1 MIMKFQNKSI
11 ALDSGRNIGSCAR
24 LVTYL
29 KHEDNDRLE
38 LGKEILPFF
47 TPDGIKVSDAEVITK
62 IDRNISGLCK
72 KDIKFYHIVAAFS
85 EEEVNAMGSTEE
97 DLTIS
102 AMEFAKQI
110 SNAYA
115 KNFHKDGIDGA
126 DDILI
131 FWKIHFTRDDNDVG
145 QMHLHG
151 IVSHKDKSNKIR
163 ISPCTNHRN
172 TRDGP
177 ITGGFNKNEMCQTCE
192 TLFDMTYD
200 YHRSATN
207 SFGYFNAIKNGTAED
222 KKEALA
228 AKVAEET
235 KTLTPSNNALLS
247 GMKKAKIDAEN
258 EIEDAEI
265 NQALQELAFEEN
277 VTEVFTT
284 ATTVTDIKK
293 GLFQLSCTIK
303 IIRDT
308 DGNII
313 DFKIIKQDKSFNMS
327 ERFSRENSLTILDKW
342 GSITGQ
348 MTKAKADA
356 LKAAEAE
363 KVKQHTY
370 KNVIRHNPKF

>member
-11 ALDSGRNIGSCAR
+11 TPDAEKNIGSCAR
-24 LVTYL
+24 LVKYL
-29 KHEDNDRLE
+29 EHEDNGRLE

-47 TPDGIKVSDAEVITK
+47 TPDGIKVSDAEVIKK

-72 KDIKFYHIVAAFS
+72 NDIKFYHIVAAFS

-97 DLTIS
+97 EIAIS

-115 KNFHKDGIDGA
+115 KNFHKDGIDDA

-131 FWKIHFTRDDNDVG
+131 FWKIHFTRDDNNVG

-177 ITGGFNKNEMCQTCE
+177 ITGGFNKNDMCQTCE

-200 YHRSATN
+200 YNRAATN
-207 SFGYFNAIKNGTAED
+207 SFGYFNAMKNGTAED

-235 KTLTPSNNALLS
+235 KTLIPSNNTLLS
-247 GMKKAKIDAEN
+247 GMKKAKADAEI
-258 EIEDAEI
+258 EVEDAEI
-265 NQALQELAFEEN
+265 NQALQELSFEEN
-277 VTEVFTT
+277 VTEVFSI
-284 ATTVTDIKK
+284 ATTVTDIKR
-293 GLFQLSCTIK
+293 GLFQLSSTIK
-303 IIRDT
+303 IIQDK

-327 ERFSRENSLTILDKW
+327 ERFSRENSLTIFNRW
-342 GSITGQ
+342 GTITGQ
-348 MTKAKADA
+348 MTKVKADA
-356 LKAAEAE
+356 LKAAATE

-370 KNVIRHNPKF
+370 RNSIKHIKKF